1 MRVRASVQRWLGAL
15 AYRGW
20 RRSLDG
26 GLAGALRAIAEQ
38 EQRAEDEV
46 VVDMLLVALG
56 RRRTAE
62 LCLARWY
69 KLSQRE
75 QEVTALVCLD
85 LSNQEIADRLVLSQ
99 ETVKTHM
106 RRVLQKLDLHSKAE
120 LRLIYAD
127 WDFSAWLGEED
138 SNLYNNID
146 KSVQ

>member
-1 MRVRASVQRWLGAL
+1 MKVHASMQRWLRSL

-20 RRSLDG
+20 RRSLDD

-46 VVDMLLVALG
+46 AVEMLVVALG
-56 RRRTAE
+56 RRRSAE
-62 LCLARWY
+62 LCLERWR

-85 LSNQEIADRLVLSQ
+85 LSNQEIAERLVLSP
-99 ETVKTHM
+99 ETVKSHM

-120 LRLIYAD
+120 LRLMYAD
-127 WDFSAWLGEED
+127 WDFSRWFEMEKD
-138 SNLYNNID
+138 
-146 KSVQ
+146 